1 MAATASA
8 SSSDVLNAMGRCQL
22 CHQVRVTKPVTF
34 NRNVGMLVL
43 RRLYSVRGEFCK
55 TCIRSKFWEFQG
67 KNLLLGPWGMI
78 SLLMTPILL
87 IQNTVTYLGAMH
99 KLRDAIE

>member
-1 MAATASA
+1 MSATVSAQASA
-8 SSSDVLNAMGRCQL
+8 VINGMGRCQL
-22 CHQVRVTKPVTF
+22 CQQMRPTRSVTF

-43 RRLYSVRGEFCK
+43 RRMYKFTGQLCK
-55 TCIRSKFWEFQG
+55 TCIRRKFWEFQG

-87 IQNTVTYLGAMH
+87 IQNTVTYVGAMH